1 MKKPV
6 LAAGPAHREHGL
18 IRLAAACGMFLV
30 GGSLAASVFGSQER
44 QTGRAEGSE
53 EPFIASADFARLSV
67 EEEPQQDGAAHGL
80 LGGFEESSVL
90 HIGKNLV
97 RKATWANLSTE
108 WELISRE
115 RSDGPYGDE
124 WSTNRQTYSCT
135 FKIVDIS
142 SRSATDFLVCGEA
155 QNGDDVLE
163 RWELVDPQGSYSATR
178 TVALTGVGTPAS
190 PTLTTPFIPGGV
202 HLPPSDRTAIPLAQ
216 KTELFRGDLGG
227 VLCGLLEMDGRY
239 LMVARSSYPELIQLL
254 PPVEDQ
260 PYWTPG
266 VSWASQEVLAANS
279 PYGLSQGRLNG
290 ASCAIL
296 TAEYTADVNHRTYL
310 WDADNDGVFESVE
323 NYDTWIGD
331 PYEGGVLDELNFM
344 PDGP

>member
-1 MKKPV
+1 MTISII
-6 LAAGPAHREHGL
+6 AAGPTHREHGL
-18 IRLAAACGMFLV
+18 ARLATAVGVLV
-30 GGSLAASVFGSQER
+30 LGGILAASGFRSQEAR
-44 QTGRAEGSE
+44 AGRAGGSE
-53 EPFIASADFARLSV
+53 EPSIAGTELERLSA
-67 EEEPQQDGAAHGL
+67 EREPQQDGDAHGL
-80 LGGFEESSVL
+80 LGGLEESCVL
-90 HIGKNLV
+90 YIGKNLI
-97 RKATWANLSTE
+97 RKATWSSLSTE

-124 WSTNRQTYSCT
+124 WSTNRQTYSCS

-142 SRSATDFLVCGEA
+142 SRSATDFLICGEA
-155 QNGDDVLE
+155 RNGDDVLE
-163 RWELVDPQGSYSATR
+163 LWELVDPQGSYSATR

-202 HLPPSDRTAIPLAQ
+202 YIPPSARTAIPLPQ

-239 LMVARSSYPELIQLL
+239 LMVARSSYPELVQLL
-254 PPVEDQ
+254 PPVGNQ

-266 VSWASQEVLAANS
+266 VSWDSQDVLAADS
-279 PYGLSQGRLNG
+279 PYGFSQGRRNG

-296 TAEYTADVNHRTYL
+296 TAEYAADVNHRTYL

-323 NYDTWIGD
+323 NYDTWIND
-331 PYEGGVLDELNFM
+331 PYESGVLDELNFM
-344 PDGP
+344 PEQP